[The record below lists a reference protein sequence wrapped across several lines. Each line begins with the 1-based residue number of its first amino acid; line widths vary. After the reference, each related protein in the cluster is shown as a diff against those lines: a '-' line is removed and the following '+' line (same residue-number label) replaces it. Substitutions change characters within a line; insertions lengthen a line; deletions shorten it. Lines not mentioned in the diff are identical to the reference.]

1 MNKLTNIAVS
11 SVVVGGLAFGLV
23 GCKDSAPS
31 DFQKR
36 CDKAHGKVMREDDFE
51 DLSMAPMAFVAGR
64 SKPSSGGSKKS
75 GGSSLSKLFGGGNKN
90 KDKKS
95 KKNKKGHSN
104 KHKSHDNE
112 WVCVKDGQELF
123 DED

>member
-23 GCKDSAPS
+23 GCKDTAPS
-31 DFQKR
+31 DFQSR

-51 DLSMAPMAFVAGR
+51 DLSMAPMAFVAGK
-64 SKPSSGGSKKS
+64 SKPSKSKKS
-75 GGSSLSKLFGGGNKN
+75 GKKSSGLGSLFGGGKN

-95 KKNKKGHSN
+95 KKNKKGHS
-104 KHKSHDNE
+104 KSHKSHDNE